1 MTAEYP
7 SADAGRQPTLWYT
20 HPASDWNAA
29 LPLGNGR
36 LGAMVFGDPFQ
47 ERIPLNEETL
57 WTGYP
62 RDSTVPDAVLRLE
75 EVRQLLECGK
85 NLDAQAIIEKTML
98 GSEGDAYLPLGDL
111 LLRFPETTPVTDYRR
126 ELFLADGLCTVSY
139 RAGDTMYRREMLA
152 SAVHDVLAFRFTASG
167 SDPLCFEASMTSPLR
182 HNITGTANRLFM
194 EGECPSD
201 NDMQYSSLPE
211 QKGVRFFCCLE
222 MHSDGIVGQNDGR
235 LSVRDAHEAVLY
247 LSVKT
252 SFQGYDTPP
261 VPGDSAYPEKC
272 LDVLNALPP
281 DYAAVQHAHIRD
293 FRSLFDRVALSLTEN
308 HRAALPTDE
317 RLEAFQK
324 DKDDPGL
331 YPLLFHYGRYLLISS
346 SRENSQPSNLQGI
359 WNAELR
365 APWKSNYTLNINTE
379 MNYWPAPVCNL
390 PELQRPL
397 LRMTREL
404 AEAGK
409 KTARVHYGARGFVCH
424 HNTDLW
430 RKTTPVCGRAN
441 HAYWNM
447 GGVWLSWQM
456 FEHYRFT
463 LDRDYLKNDA
473 YPVMKEAAL
482 FCLDQ
487 LRTGQNGLLHATPST
502 SPENWFL
509 SKGSPC
515 AVSSYTT
522 MSNALIRHLFR
533 ACIRAAEELR
543 IDSAFRDEL
552 AACLDR
558 LEPYH
563 IGSRGQ
569 LLEWDKEYP
578 ETDPHHRHISQIF
591 GLYPGEDLLDPDHPE
606 WVDAC
611 RRTLSERG
619 DDGAGWSLA
628 WKVCLWARLRDGNHA
643 LRLLQNQLR
652 AVRTSTISYEG
663 GGGSYPNL
671 LDAHPP
677 FQIDGNFGITAGIA
691 EMLMQ
696 SHHNRIRLLPALPD
710 DWKEG
715 AVRGLLAR
723 GNIRVDILWHDG
735 QLTQAAFH
743 AGDNTSLR
751 IEYQDIHAVF
761 SLAQG
766 ASIQVD
772 GLLRPI
778 CPIY

>member
-1 MTAEYP
+1 
-7 SADAGRQPTLWYT
+7 
-20 HPASDWNAA
+20 
-29 LPLGNGR
+29 
-36 LGAMVFGDPFQ
+36 
-47 ERIPLNEETL
+47 
-57 WTGYP
+57 
-62 RDSTVPDAVLRLE
+62 
-75 EVRQLLECGK
+75 
-85 NLDAQAIIEKTML
+85 
-98 GSEGDAYLPLGDL
+98 
-111 LLRFPETTPVTDYRR
+111 
-126 ELFLADGLCTVSY
+126 
-139 RAGDTMYRREMLA
+139 
-152 SAVHDVLAFRFTASG
+152 
-167 SDPLCFEASMTSPLR
+167 
-182 HNITGTANRLFM
+182 
-194 EGECPSD
+194 
-201 NDMQYSSLPE
+201 
-211 QKGVRFFCCLE
+211 
-222 MHSDGIVGQNDGR
+222 
-235 LSVRDAHEAVLY
+235 
-247 LSVKT
+247 
-252 SFQGYDTPP
+252 
-261 VPGDSAYPEKC
+261 
-272 LDVLNALPP
+272 
-281 DYAAVQHAHIRD
+281 
-293 FRSLFDRVALSLTEN
+293 
-308 HRAALPTDE
+308 
-317 RLEAFQK
+317 
-324 DKDDPGL
+324 
-331 YPLLFHYGRYLLISS
+331 
-346 SRENSQPSNLQGI
+346 
-359 WNAELR
+359 
-365 APWKSNYTLNINTE
+365 

-390 PELQRPL
+390 PELERPL

-509 SKGSPC
+509 SEGTPC
-515 AVSSYTT
+515 AVSSFTT
-522 MSNALIRHLFR
+522 MSHALIRHLFR
-533 ACIRAAEELR
+533 ACISAAEELR
-543 IDSAFRDEL
+543 IDAALRDEL

-563 IGSRGQ
+563 VGSRGQ

-606 WVDAC
+606 WADAC

-628 WKVCLWARLRDGNHA
+628 WKVSLWARLRDGNHA